1 MDYKNATS
9 KMGITPLYGKIK
21 NANELIC
28 MDILNLY
35 SGEMAA
41 NHNKTYHEYISRLP
55 PIVREQFNVIKNGT
69 ILRRLMFLSP
79 DDVVDNIDDMNE
91 LYVSSIGAL
100 GSDRVFETEHLDG
113 PMFFLPFCTVLRCVL
128 AVQGNSSVVTA
139 FPRARQSFV
148 LNTHEF
154 VAFDYNRDAHYIY
167 KDSSFYDSNQRII
180 LKIHYLIT
188 PKFVPRPIARFYSN
202 AHVKYNQFMRY
213 LFLRSQEKET
223 ALSRAING
231 GTVVYSFLYSNIHVV
246 ALAFGGLLIYM
257 ISK

>member
-79 DDVVDNIDDMNE
+79 EDLVDNIYDMNE
-91 LYVSSIGAL
+91 L
-100 GSDRVFETEHLDG
+100 
-113 PMFFLPFCTVLRCVL
+113 
-128 AVQGNSSVVTA
+128 
-139 FPRARQSFV
+139 
-148 LNTHEF
+148 
-154 VAFDYNRDAHYIY
+154 
-167 KDSSFYDSNQRII
+167 
-180 LKIHYLIT
+180 
-188 PKFVPRPIARFYSN
+188 
-202 AHVKYNQFMRY
+202 
-213 LFLRSQEKET
+213 
-223 ALSRAING
+223 
-231 GTVVYSFLYSNIHVV
+231 
-246 ALAFGGLLIYM
+246 
-257 ISK
+257 